1 VRSTAIFPCG
11 PRLAPDAT
19 TRPYYLASVV
29 TSVESK
35 KVANSGDSPDVAAA
49 LAQVLTRLRNERR
62 RADRASGRDLCP
74 LRDREAPL
82 RAAIPRDDS
91 PEAYGRV
98 AELLP
103 QLATLVREQT
113 DELAQLDVP
122 AELASSWR
130 ENLDRLA
137 RSADLLDEGGEAAA
151 AQDRDRFIAMATEAR
166 KIELEMAAFAQ
177 RVGFSVCGREAVGG
191 GSP

>member
-1 VRSTAIFPCG
+1 MSVDELIAQADAICARYATGRRRCG
-11 PRLAPDAT
+11 LLSPAT
-19 TRPYYLASVV
+19 THRRPTGASL
-29 TSVESK
+29 
-35 KVANSGDSPDVAAA
+35 NSSRSSQRLCASR
-49 LAQVLTRLRNERR
+49 LMSWHSLTCRPNLHPP
-62 RADRASGRDLCP
+62 G
-74 LRDREAPL
+74 
-82 RAAIPRDDS
+82 
-91 PEAYGRV
+91 G
-98 AELLP
+98 
-103 QLATLVREQT
+103 
-113 DELAQLDVP
+113 
-122 AELASSWR
+122 